1 MKITIIYIFE
11 RYLTSRISRLCS
23 PSRHVIVMVVT
34 STKGNP
40 MASYSA
46 DIIVQSH
53 DDRIHTTLNAL
64 NDRSRHLLSTIK
76 EGALEDGVLVL
87 SDEECAAAFAAVDA
101 AGLFTTTLG

>member
-23 PSRHVIVMVVT
+23 PPRHVIVMVAT
-34 STKGNP
+34 SSKGNP

-76 EGALEDGVLVL
+76 EGSLEDGVLVL